1 MPAPVSFASFNLYN
15 FQATGKRMRRT
26 AKVSAAHYKLQRD
39 WTVQKL
45 LELNADVIAVQELW
59 SKSCLEDVLSRPGLE
74 DYTAH
79 YIKDEWYDIANALIV
94 KKPWVVKGQ
103 VEVIK
108 QFPFEQL
115 VKLADDSGEDD
126 EVRVDIK
133 RFSRSVL
140 KATLRCERR
149 GTPNITV
156 FACHLKSKLPA
167 SIGRGVKRQYKSAVG
182 SALSTIRRTA
192 EATALRMMLVDHLQ
206 GSSTP
211 TVVLGDLNDDP
222 LSNTL
227 TLITEQPAMTR
238 RSRGRDKSLYSAL
251 FLEQLRSFR
260 DVFYTHEHANH
271 KGVLDHI
278 LVSEEFFEASDDARW
293 RLEEVVILN
302 DHIDDKQKH
311 TSDHGIIKA
320 SFR

>member
-1 MPAPVSFASFNLYN
+1 MPTPVSFASFNLYN
-15 FQATGKRMRRT
+15 FQAAGKTKRSNT
-26 AKVSAAHYKLQRD
+26 PVSDQEYALQRD
-39 WTVQKL
+39 WTVNKL
-45 LELNADVIAVQELW
+45 RELDADVIAVQELW
-59 SKSCLEDVLSRPGLE
+59 SKSCLEDVLSHPGLE

-79 YIKDEWYDIANALIV
+79 YIGDNWYDIANALIV
-94 KKPWVVKGQ
+94 RKPWSVKGDL
-103 VEVIK
+103 EVIK
-108 QFPFEQL
+108 DFPFKQL
-115 VKLADDSGEDD
+115 VKMEDSSGEDD
-126 EVRVDIK
+126 EVSVDIR
-133 RFSRSVL
+133 RFSRSIL
-140 KATLRCERR
+140 KARIKSTSSR
-149 GTPNITV
+149 TPAITV
-156 FACHLKSKLPA
+156 FVCHLKSKLPA
-167 SIGRGVKRQYKSAVG
+167 RPQGVQRQYKAAVG

-192 EATALRMMLVDHLQ
+192 EATALRMMLVDHMT
-206 GSSTP
+206 GASTP

-227 TLITEQPAMTR
+227 TLITEQPTMTR

-271 KGVLDHI
+271 KGVLDHV
-278 LVSEEFFEASDDARW
+278 LVSEEFFEASDDSKW
-293 RLEEVVILN
+293 KLEEVVILN